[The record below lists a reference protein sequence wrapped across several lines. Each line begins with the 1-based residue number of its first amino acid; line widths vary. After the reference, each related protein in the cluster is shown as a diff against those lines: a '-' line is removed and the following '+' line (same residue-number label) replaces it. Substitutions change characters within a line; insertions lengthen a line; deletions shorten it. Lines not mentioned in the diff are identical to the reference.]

1 MQDTN
6 SFFKLVGFN
15 PETMSVRKEV
25 IAGVTTFLTMAY
37 ILAVHP
43 SILAAAGMDQ
53 GALFTTT
60 IISSVFATL
69 IMAVL
74 AKLPFALAPGMGL
87 NAFFAYTVVLAMGHT
102 WQFALTAVLIE
113 GIIFTIMSVTGLRE
127 KIVEALPPILR
138 KAIAPGIGLFI
149 AYIGMSNA
157 GIIVSNPST
166 LTVLGDLHSP
176 QVVLAVFGTLLGAV
190 LAARKI
196 PGALLISILVTTFV
210 GIPFGVTQLNGAIDT
225 PPSIAPIFCQ
235 FELGNIFS
243 TDMAICV
250 LTLFFLDMFDTIGTL
265 IGVATRAKM
274 VDENGKV
281 RNMKQAFMADALGT
295 TVGAMLGTS
304 TVSTFVESASGVE
317 AGGRSGMTSF
327 VTALC
332 FVLAL
337 FFAPLFLAIPSA
349 ATAPAL
355 ILVGV
360 NMMADVRGID
370 FLDFRKATP
379 AFLCIVMMPF
389 TASISDGI
397 LIGLISYVII
407 EIGCGKWR
415 EVSFSS
421 LIMAIIFL
429 LKYALL

>member
-176 QVVLAVFGTLLGAV
+176 QVVLAVFGTLLGAI

-196 PGALLISILVTTFV
+196 PGALLISILLTTFI

-235 FELGNIFS
+235 FELDNIFS
-243 TDMAICV
+243 TDMAVCV

-317 AGGRSGMTSF
+317 AGGRSGMTSL

>member
-1 MQDTN
+1 MQQTN
-6 SFFKLVGFN
+6 TFFKLVGFN
-15 PETMSVRKEV
+15 PDTMSVRKEV

-43 SILAAAGMDQ
+43 TILAATGMDQ

-60 IISSVFATL
+60 IIASIFATL
-69 IMAVL
+69 VMAVL

-113 GIIFTIMSVTGLRE
+113 GIIFIIMSITGLRE
-127 KIVEALPPILR
+127 KIVEALPSTLR

-157 GIIVSNPST
+157 GIIVANPAT

-176 QVVLAVFGTLLGAV
+176 QVVLAIFGTLLGAI

-196 PGALLISILVTTFV
+196 PGALLISILVTAFV
-210 GIPFGVTQLNGAIDT
+210 GIPFGVTQLSGAIDT
-225 PPSIAPIFCQ
+225 PPSISPILFQ
-235 FELGNIFS
+235 FELDHIFS

-281 RNMKQAFMADALGT
+281 PRMKQAFLADALGT

-317 AGGRSGMTSF
+317 AGGRSGLTSF
-327 VTALC
+327 VTAVC
-332 FVLAL
+332 FFLAL

-360 NMMADVRGID
+360 NMMADVRSID

-379 AFLCIVMMPF
+379 AFLCIAMMPF

-397 LIGLISYVII
+397 LIGLIAYVII

-415 EVSFSS
+415 EVSLSS
-421 LIMAIIFL
+421 LVMAVIFL

>member
-1 MQDTN
+1 MTAKEMFN
-6 SFFKLVGFN
+6 GLVGFN
-15 PETMSVRKEV
+15 PSTMSVRREI

-37 ILAVHP
+37 ILAVNP

-60 IISSVFATL
+60 VVSSIFAT
-69 IMAVL
+69 IVMAVL
-74 AKLPFALAPGMGL
+74 AKLPFSLAPGMGL

-113 GIIFTIMSVTGLRE
+113 GVMFIIMSVTGIRE
-127 KIVEALPPILR
+127 KIVEALPINLR
-138 KAIAPGIGLFI
+138 RAIAPGIGLFI
-149 AYIGMSNA
+149 AFIGMSNA
-157 GIIVSNPST
+157 GIIVSNSST
-166 LTVLGDLHSP
+166 IAALGDLHSP
-176 QVVLAVFGTLLGAV
+176 HVLLAIFGTLLGAI
-190 LAARKI
+190 LAVRKV
-196 PGALLISILVTTFV
+196 PGALLIGILVTTFV
-210 GIPFGVTQLNGAIDT
+210 GIPFGVTHMQGAVDT

-235 FELGNIFS
+235 FDFNNIFS
-243 TDMAICV
+243 VDMVVCV

-265 IGVATRAKM
+265 IGVAARAGM
-274 VDENGKV
+274 LDEKGKLP
-281 RNMKQAFMADALGT
+281 RMKQAFMADALGT

-317 AGGRSGMTSF
+317 AGGRSGLTSL

-360 NMMADVRGID
+360 NMMYDIREID
-370 FLDFRKATP
+370 FLDFRKAVP
-379 AFLCIVMMPF
+379 AFFCITMMPF
-389 TASISDGI
+389 TSSISDGI
-397 LIGLISYVII
+397 LIGLITYVIV
-407 EIGCGKWR
+407 EIGSGNWR
-415 EVSFSS
+415 DVSLGSFF
-421 LIMAIIFL
+421 MAVVFL
-429 LKYALL
+429 LKYAFL